1 MRRTL
6 QVGTLTDQKHSLK
19 DSLAV
24 QVSAFTA
31 TRVILN
37 TMHRMVYP
45 FLPIIGRGLGV
56 GLPMLSLAL
65 TIRSLSGVGG
75 LFLAPV
81 ADLRGRK
88 QGMLF
93 GLLLFTGGVAIVAL
107 RPSFFTFVLALILTM
122 LGKYVFDPAMQAYL
136 GDRVP
141 YQKRGRILAITEMAW
156 SLAFIVGVPA
166 VGFLMANGSWSTPFS
181 VLALLGFMAM
191 LVLGWL
197 LPRDP
202 ARTDGG
208 STFLHNLK
216 NVISYPPALLG
227 LGMGLFI
234 SAANEVINLVFG
246 VWMEDTFQ
254 LKILALGAASAM
266 IGIAELGGEG
276 ITAAVTDRLGK
287 TPAISIG
294 LILNSIAVLAL
305 PFLGRTLSGA
315 MVGLFLFYITFEF
328 AVVSSIPLM
337 TEVYPPAR
345 ATIMAMYAG
354 SFSLGR
360 AFGALISAP
369 LYLFGQSSPTVPGI
383 LPSALAT
390 IGLNLMALV
399 VLSLLH
405 RRQLHHEET
414 GML

>member
-1 MRRTL
+1 MTE
-6 QVGTLTDQKHSLK
+6 QKPSLK
-19 DSLAV
+19 DSLVV
-24 QVSAFTA
+24 QISAFTA
-31 TRVILN
+31 TRVVLN

-45 FLPIIGRGLGV
+45 FLPVIGRGLGV

-65 TIRSLSGVGG
+65 TIRSLAGASG

-81 ADLRGRK
+81 ADVRGRK

-107 RPSFFTFVLALILTM
+107 RPSFITFILALILTM

-141 YQKRGRILAITEMAW
+141 YQQRGRILAITEMAW
-156 SLAFIVGVPA
+156 SLAFIVGMPV
-166 VGFLMANGSWSTPFS
+166 VGFLMTRGSWNTPFS
-181 VLALLGFMAM
+181 VFALLGLIAM

-202 ARTDGG
+202 ARMPGR
-208 STFLHNLK
+208 STFLQNLRK
-216 NVISYPPALLG
+216 MLTYPPALLG
-227 LGMGLFI
+227 LGMGFFI
-234 SAANEVINLVFG
+234 SSANEVINLVFG
-246 VWMEDTFQ
+246 VWMEDSFQ
-254 LKILALGAASAM
+254 LKILALGAASAV

-276 ITAAVTDRLGK
+276 LTAAITDRLGK

-294 LILNSIAVLAL
+294 LVFNCAAVLAL
-305 PFLGRTLSGA
+305 PLLGRTLSGA
-315 MVGLFLFYITFEF
+315 MVGLFLFYLTFEF

-337 TEVYPPAR
+337 TEIYPPAR
-345 ATIMAMYAG
+345 ATLMALSAG
-354 SFSLGR
+354 SFSFGR
-360 AFGALISAP
+360 AFGALIASP
-369 LYLFGQSSPTVPGI
+369 LYLFGQASTTVPGI

-390 IGLNLMALV
+390 IGLNLLALIL
-399 VLSLLH
+399 LSGLH
-405 RRQLHHEET
+405 RRRLQQAES